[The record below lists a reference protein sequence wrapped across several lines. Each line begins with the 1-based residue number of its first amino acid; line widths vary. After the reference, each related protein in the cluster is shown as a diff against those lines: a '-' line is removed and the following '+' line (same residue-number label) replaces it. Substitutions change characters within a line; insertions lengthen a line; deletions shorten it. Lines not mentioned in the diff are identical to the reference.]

1 MALKRSR
8 KLSGGTDGFHHEVE
22 GEETFSP
29 RKMSLK
35 FKNENQ
41 RKFYDLI
48 KADND
53 IIFCNAK
60 AGVGKT
66 YISLFAAL
74 QDVYD
79 KDSPY
84 KKIVVITPTVNVGGE
99 DELGFM
105 PGDLEQKIERFTESM
120 TFILNKIVGEKE
132 TKRLIEKKVI
142 EFKVSNYL
150 RGNNFE
156 KQYCI
161 IDEAQ
166 NLSPMQIKT
175 IITRWSTDVKMIL
188 QGDLSQC
195 DKFKDFKK
203 SGFYDAWH
211 KLLDV
216 QGIGYIQF
224 DKDDCIRSGIVK
236 RVLERYETEL
246 DVVLPTTMKEYEQK
260 IADEINYKRAIQEE
274 ISNNMKALEESKV
287 KPKIYI
293 KDENEI
299 KTVSFWD
306 RFFKK

>member
-1 MALKRSR
+1 
-8 KLSGGTDGFHHEVE
+8 
-22 GEETFSP
+22 
-29 RKMSLK
+29 MSLK

-53 IIFCNAK
+53 IVFCNAK

-74 QDVYD
+74 QDIYD
-79 KDSPY
+79 RESPY
-84 KKIVVITPTVNVGGE
+84 NKIVVITPTVTVGGE

-120 TFILNKIVGEKE
+120 TFILNKIVGERE
-132 TKRLIEKKVI
+132 TKRLIEKKII

-166 NLSPMQIKT
+166 NLSAMQIKT
-175 IITRWSTDVKMIL
+175 ILTRWSTDVKMIL

-216 QGIGYIQF
+216 QGIGFIQF

-236 RVLERYETEL
+236 RVLERYESEL
-246 DVVLPTTMKEYEQK
+246 DVVLPTTQKEYDQK
-260 IADEINYKRAIQEE
+260 VADEINYRNAIKEE
-274 ISNNMKALEESKV
+274 AEKTIKEST
-287 KPKIYI
+287 KPKIVI
-293 KDENEI
+293 EPIIDGGK
-299 KTVSFWD
+299 KVSFWD
-306 RFFKK
+306 RFFK